1 MWFHVYMVI
10 FAVIFALI
18 SASLNALAAV
28 LQRRATGQA
37 AASELFRSHL
47 VKRVL
52 KNKLWLS
59 GVVLEVMGFFAQ
71 AIALHNGSLALVQ
84 PLLIT
89 DVVFLLIFLHFG
101 LGVSVGK
108 QGALGVG
115 LLSIGLSCLLVVANP
130 HGGDVIPSVSTWLL
144 AICILGLAILVT
156 ALAARRIKSAT
167 TRAVLGGFA
176 AGLHFSFT
184 AATTKLV
191 VDQLQYGWLQTLF
204 SWQLLALI
212 IVGISSVLTLQSMY
226 AAGSLVITQP
236 TLEITEAL
244 AGIEMGIILFGE
256 QVNTGIGALAIEALS
271 GLVAAIGIVLL
282 ARTTTKQRQTG
293 H

>member
-1 MWFHVYMVI
+1 M
-10 FAVIFALI
+10 
-18 SASLNALAAV
+18 
-28 LQRRATGQA
+28 
-37 AASELFRSHL
+37 

-52 KNKLWLS
+52 KNKLWLT
-59 GVVLEVMGFFAQ
+59 GVGLEVTGFFAQ

-89 DVVFLLIFLHFG
+89 DVVFLLVFLHFG
-101 LGVSVGK
+101 LGISVGK

-115 LLSIGLSCLLVVANP
+115 LLVIGLSCLLSVARPRDAQLMPGQLKWLTAIIVV
-130 HGGDVIPSVSTWLL
+130 GLIIL
-144 AICILGLAILVT
+144 AAAVL
-156 ALAARRIKSAT
+156 ARRIKSLA

-212 IVGISSVLTLQSMY
+212 VVGVSSVLTLQSMY
-226 AAGSLVITQP
+226 AAGPLVITQP

-244 AGIEMGIILFGE
+244 AGIEMGVLLFGE
-256 QVNTGIGALAIEALS
+256 QISTSPAALAVEALS
-271 GLVAAIGIVLL
+271 GLVAAVGIILL
-282 ARTTTKQRQTG
+282 AKTTRLNGAKKKFAKT
-293 H
+293 